1 MSHCMEAFDDWANKK
16 YPPVDL
22 HEIHRD
28 IVLQYEI
35 FRKIQDNIECSRKY
49 IMDLERDLDKD
60 TEQLLG
66 STSPNDQL
74 LLLKMGTLC
83 IDGNLQSTMS
93 LSASTSISL
102 TNGDCYANGDNGVTR
117 LIEENNML

>member
-16 YPPVDL
+16 YPPIDL

-35 FRKIQDNIECSRKY
+35 FRKIQDNIQSSRKY
-49 IMDLERDLDKD
+49 IMELEGDLDMD

-66 STSPNDQL
+66 STSQNDQL

-102 TNGDCYANGDNGVTR
+102 TNGDCYANGDNDVTK
-117 LIEENNML
+117 LIEENNIL